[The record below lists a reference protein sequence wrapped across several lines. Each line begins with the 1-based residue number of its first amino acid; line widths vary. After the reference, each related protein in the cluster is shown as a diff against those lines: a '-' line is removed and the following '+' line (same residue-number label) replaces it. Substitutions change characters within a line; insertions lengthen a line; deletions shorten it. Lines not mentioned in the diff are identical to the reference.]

1 MAAPMRQWLLAGGL
15 AATGC
20 ALFGTTMLDRFF
32 NRMTFQPTPGEPAAA
47 VAPGVRVNEVT
58 LTTADGLRLH
68 AFYLPRP
75 DSDRAVLMFHGNF
88 GNATQRLPFAA
99 RLAELGVSVLVP
111 DYRGYGYSEGTPTE
125 AGLYRDADAAWGY
138 LTGPLGYAPERV
150 VVLGRSLGGAV
161 AIELLTR
168 QAAAGLVL
176 VSTLRSARAMARSMG
191 LGLVAP
197 LAGNRLDSESRIARL
212 ELPLLLF
219 HGEDD
224 EIVPVDQGQTLYD
237 LAGDPKTLHRI
248 PGARHNDIVEV
259 ADDRFWIPL
268 AAFLDEVAPPA
279 DRPDPP

>member
-1 MAAPMRQWLLAGGL
+1 MAVRMRQWLLTGVVAAGG
-15 AATGC
+15 

-32 NRMTFQPTPGEPAAA
+32 NRMTFQPMPGEPAAA
-47 VAPGVRVNEVT
+47 VAPGVGVDEAT
-58 LTTADGLRLH
+58 FTTADGVRLH

-75 DSDRAVLMFHGNF
+75 DADRAVLMFHGNF

-99 RLAELGVSVLVP
+99 RLSELGVSVLVP

-125 AGLYRDADAAWGY
+125 AGVYRDADAAWRY
-138 LTGPLGYAPERV
+138 LIEELGYAPERV

-168 QAAAGLVL
+168 EAAAGLVL

-197 LAGNRLDSESRIARL
+197 LVGDRLDSESRIVRL
-212 ELPLLLF
+212 DLPLLLF

-224 EIVPVDQGQTLYD
+224 EIVPVGQGQALYD

-248 PGARHNDIVEV
+248 PGARHNDIIEV
-259 ADDRFWIPL
+259 ADDGFWTPL
-268 AAFLDEVAPPA
+268 AAFIDEVAPPT
-279 DRPDPP
+279 PSVGTP